1 MCAGERDEMMS
12 GLDRIIEKINADSL
26 ASCREIADQ
35 AQKRAQDIVSDAD
48 ERAEQV
54 YAEIIA
60 DAEKKAQSIM
70 TMSEANVSGIA
81 RRAELSAKVEAVDA
95 AIEAAYDAMCDMGA
109 DEYFAALE
117 KLAVRNA
124 GKGEGELRLSKRDL
138 DRVPSGFA
146 DRINAALTDG
156 SVKLSGQ
163 SADIDNGFILVY
175 GDIEMNCT
183 FRALINE
190 QKDIVR
196 EKVCSVIF

>member
-1 MCAGERDEMMS
+1 MMS

-26 ASCREIADQ
+26 ASCREITDQ

-54 YAEIIA
+54 YAEILA

-109 DEYFAALE
+109 DAYCAALE
-117 KLAVRNA
+117 KPAVRNA

-146 DRINAALTDG
+146 DRINAVLTDG

-175 GDIEMNCT
+175 GDIEINCT

-196 EKVCSVIF
+196 EKVCGVIF

>member
-1 MCAGERDEMMS
+1 MMS

-117 KLAVRNA
+117 KLTVRNA

-175 GDIEMNCT
+175 GDIEINCT

-196 EKVCSVIF
+196 EKVCGVIF

>member
-1 MCAGERDEMMS
+1 MMS
-12 GLDRIIEKINADSL
+12 GLDRIIEKINAASL

-190 QKDIVR
+190 QRDIVR
-196 EKVCSVIF
+196 EKVCGVIF

>member
-1 MCAGERDEMMS
+1 MMS
-12 GLDRIIEKINADSL
+12 GLDRIIEKINADSP
-26 ASCREIADQ
+26 ASCREITDQ
-35 AQKRAQDIVSDAD
+35 AQKRAQDIVNDAD

-60 DAEKKAQSIM
+60 DAGKKAQSIM

-81 RRAELSAKVEAVDA
+81 RRAELSAKVEAVDV
-95 AIEAAYDAMCDMGA
+95 AIEAAYDVMCDMGA

-117 KLAVRNA
+117 KLVVRNA

-163 SADIDNGFILVY
+163 STDIDNGFILVY

-196 EKVCSVIF
+196 EKVCGVIF

>member
-1 MCAGERDEMMS
+1 MMS

-26 ASCREIADQ
+26 ASCREITDQ

-117 KLAVRNA
+117 KLVVRNA

-175 GDIEMNCT
+175 GDIEINCT

-196 EKVCSVIF
+196 EKVCGVIF

>member
-1 MCAGERDEMMS
+1 MMS

-70 TMSEANVSGIA
+70 TMSDANVSGIA

-196 EKVCSVIF
+196 EQVCGVIF

>member
-1 MCAGERDEMMS
+1 MMS

-117 KLAVRNA
+117 KLAVKNA

-190 QKDIVR
+190 HKDIVR
-196 EKVCSVIF
+196 EKVCGVIF

>member
-1 MCAGERDEMMS
+1 MMS

-109 DEYFAALE
+109 DEYFAAPE

-175 GDIEMNCT
+175 GDIEINCT
-183 FRALINE
+183 FRALVNE

-196 EKVCSVIF
+196 EKVCGVIF

>member
-1 MCAGERDEMMS
+1 MMS

-95 AIEAAYDAMCDMGA
+95 AIEAAYDAMCNMGA
-109 DEYFAALE
+109 DDYFAALE

-124 GKGEGELRLSKRDL
+124 CKGEGELRLSKRDL

-175 GDIEMNCT
+175 GDIEINCT

-196 EKVCSVIF
+196 EKVCGVIF

>member
-1 MCAGERDEMMS
+1 MMS

-81 RRAELSAKVEAVDA
+81 RRAELSAKVEAMDA

-175 GDIEMNCT
+175 GDIEINCT

-196 EKVCSVIF
+196 EKVCGVIF

>member
-26 ASCREIADQ
+26 ASCREITDQ

-175 GDIEMNCT
+175 GDIEINCT

-196 EKVCSVIF
+196 EKVCGVIF

>member
-1 MCAGERDEMMS
+1 MRRRK

-26 ASCREIADQ
+26 ASCREIANQ

-175 GDIEMNCT
+175 GDIEINCT

-196 EKVCSVIF
+196 EKVCGVIF

>member
-1 MCAGERDEMMS
+1 
-12 GLDRIIEKINADSL
+12 
-26 ASCREIADQ
+26 
-35 AQKRAQDIVSDAD
+35 
-48 ERAEQV
+48 
-54 YAEIIA
+54 
-60 DAEKKAQSIM
+60 M

-146 DRINAALTDG
+146 DRINAVLTDG

-175 GDIEMNCT
+175 GDIEINCT

-196 EKVCSVIF
+196 EKVCGVIF